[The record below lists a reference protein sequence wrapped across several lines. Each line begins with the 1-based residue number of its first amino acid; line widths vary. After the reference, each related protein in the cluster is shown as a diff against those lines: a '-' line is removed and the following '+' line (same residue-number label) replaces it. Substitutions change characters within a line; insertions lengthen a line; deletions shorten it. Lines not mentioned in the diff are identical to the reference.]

1 MLRYLAAGPRN
12 FVTEPV
18 PPTEE
23 RLNWEFYC
31 VAEGQAAPYFTSG
44 KNPPLRC
51 TSLWLLPP
59 RLRYGWRGDEKG
71 CYRICFHFTQIPEE
85 LSLALGDLPYL
96 VEEMEPRK
104 ICHIIE
110 LARELEPHWKRPHSF
125 SHLSYDKTLLDLA
138 IMILDKQPKRRD
150 VPLEMLPA
158 ERVERAIAWF
168 NFNMFRN
175 PTVDEVASA
184 LHMTGTHLRRTFK
197 AIRKKTPHEIF
208 REMQVK
214 RACGLLAS
222 TQLTQEEIARQCG
235 FKSVTDF
242 SRVFRCV
249 IGTPAD
255 KWRKEVTATI
265 SEDSSRVAARDV
277 RIG

>member
-31 VAEGQAAPYFTSG
+31 VAEGQAAPYFTFG
-44 KNPPLRC
+44 KNPPLRRS
-51 TSLWLLPP
+51 SLWLLPP

-71 CYRICFHFTQIPEE
+71 CYRICFHFTQVPEE
-85 LSLALGDLPYL
+85 VRAALGDRPYL
-96 VEEMEPRK
+96 VEEMEPSK
-104 ICHIIE
+104 ISHLTE
-110 LARELEPHWKRPHSF
+110 LARELEPHWKTPHSF
-125 SHLSYDKTLLDLA
+125 SHLSYDKALLDLS
-138 IMILDKQPKRRD
+138 IIILEKQPTRRD
-150 VPLEMLPA
+150 TPLEMIKA

-168 NFNMFRN
+168 NFNMSRN

-197 AIRKKTPHEIF
+197 AIRQKSPHEIF

-214 RACGLLAS
+214 RACDLLAS

-255 KWRKEVTATI
+255 RWRKEVTATS
-265 SEDSSRVAARDV
+265 SEDSSRIAARDV